1 MFLIAQQPTEIV
13 YWFNQGFAV
22 LLVITLG
29 WAIYRWLCWAGV
41 NLLVPAKDAAV
52 EHLKETTATM
62 KQVKDTLADQ
72 HGAILQIKTQVEELD
87 LKTTRVVDAVARC
100 RQTG

>member
-1 MFLIAQQPTEIV
+1 MFLIAQQTTEIV

-62 KQVKDTLADQ
+62 RQVKDTLADQ
-72 HGAILQIKTQVEELD
+72 HGAILDIKSHIAELD
-87 LKTTRVVDAVARC
+87 TKTNRVVEAVSRC
-100 RQTG
+100 KTG

>member
-1 MFLIAQQPTEIV
+1 MFVIAQQPTEIV

-52 EHLKETTATM
+52 EHLKQTTDTM
-62 KQVKDTLADQ
+62 RQVKDTLADQ
-72 HGAILQIKTQVEELD
+72 HGAILEIRTHVAELD
-87 LKTTRVVDAVARC
+87 TKTTRVEAAVTRC
-100 RQTG
+100 RNTG